1 MQRYN
6 TFDDYYKSKFK
17 TKVYRLSID
26 LGFTCPNRDG
36 RISYGGCNFC
46 SEKRI
51 KSKLITDEETILS
64 LIKREDE
71 KITRDHKSLIYL
83 SSFTNTYARVEDLE
97 KIYKTCLEYEN
108 SVGLIIATRADC
120 LSDDI
125 LELLSYIS
133 KNTYLI
139 VEIGMQTVNENSI
152 RMMNRGYTHSYLKK
166 TLEKLDSLHIK
177 YILHTIIGL
186 EGENTEDY
194 LNSIKYINSTKAI
207 GIKFHNLYIEDGSK
221 LLKKPFEDF
230 ILEKD
235 EYVKIVSNLIGY
247 LKEDIIIHRLC
258 SGPNRDKLI
267 YPKWAGDK
275 ARVISSI
282 QKYLKDNDIYQG
294 KFYKGDDKG
303 EKNN

>member
-36 RISYGGCNFC
+36 KISFGGCNFC
-46 SEKRI
+46 SEEI
-51 KSKLITDEETILS
+51 NSKLITNKETILS
-64 LIKREDE
+64 LIKKEDE

-166 TLEKLDSLHIK
+166 H
-177 YILHTIIGL
+177 
-186 EGENTEDY
+186 
-194 LNSIKYINSTKAI
+194 
-207 GIKFHNLYIEDGSK
+207 
-221 LLKKPFEDF
+221 
-230 ILEKD
+230 
-235 EYVKIVSNLIGY
+235 
-247 LKEDIIIHRLC
+247 
-258 SGPNRDKLI
+258 
-267 YPKWAGDK
+267 
-275 ARVISSI
+275 
-282 QKYLKDNDIYQG
+282 
-294 KFYKGDDKG
+294 
-303 EKNN
+303 